1 MWQLEAE
8 TGRCGCV
15 GGIVRIMNL
24 EGVDDRVAHL
34 YGLTLKRSRLL
45 EDSEYAVQIMLT
57 RKELN

>member
-1 MWQLEAE
+1 
-8 TGRCGCV
+8 
-15 GGIVRIMNL
+15 
-24 EGVDDRVAHL
+24 VAHL